1 MTAEMEAIALGDNE
15 EMLYDSRIHS
25 TVEQIQAKGSKDCIY
40 RKTIWAVGN
49 PLGEQ
54 NRGKSKMQEM
64 MPQEDIN
71 EEYIDNQYD
80 TESDLELSDDIIVEE
95 VDTSFQLITD
105 SHKGVMGDVTD
116 WDNELYDDIILKE
129 EPDADG
135 KLLSDCEKGITTDLE
150 RKDLTYDMVME
161 EDVLELEPGLVLF
174 EVGWKFRNFLV

>member
-15 EMLYDSRIHS
+15 EMLYDCRIHS
-25 TVEQIQAKGSKDCIY
+25 TVEQIQGKGSQDCIH

-54 NRGKSKMQEM
+54 SRGKAKMQEM

-71 EEYIDNQYD
+71 EEYIDDQYD

-105 SHKGVMGDVTD
+105 SHEGVMGDVVD
-116 WDNELYDDIILKE
+116 WDNELYDDITLKE

-135 KLLSDCEKGITTDLE
+135 KLLSDFDKGITTDLE

-161 EDVLELEPGLVLF
+161 EDVLEVEPGLVLF
-174 EVGWKFRNFLV
+174 EVEWKF